1 MFLIRL
7 TIGGRILNPFKNEK
21 QEFEIAYERYAD
33 MLYRLSLSYM
43 KNKEDA
49 EDVVQDVF
57 TKYFCGLH
65 LPMNE
70 EQQKAWFL
78 RVTINQCHDHLRK
91 KRLRIHA
98 SLEDVT
104 EVAASEGGPKEDLS
118 VALQKLPEK
127 YRGVIILFY
136 LEGYSVEEIAKIL
149 QLSASA
155 VKMRLKRGREFLK
168 EELEKE

>member
-1 MFLIRL
+1 M
-7 TIGGRILNPFKNEK
+7 NPSKIEN
-21 QEFEIAYERYAD
+21 QEFETAYGLYAD

-49 EDVVQDVF
+49 EDVVQEVF

-65 LPMNE
+65 LPMNA
-70 EQQKAWFL
+70 EQEKAWFL
-78 RVTINQCHDHLRK
+78 RVTINQCHDTLRK
-91 KRLRIHA
+91 KGYRMHA
-98 SLEDVT
+98 SLD
-104 EVAASEGGPKEDLS
+104 EVAETAKEESDTGYLQE
-118 VALQKLPEK
+118 ALQKISEK
-127 YRGVIILFY
+127 YRGVVILHY

-149 QLSASA
+149 HLSTSA

>member
-1 MFLIRL
+1 M
-7 TIGGRILNPFKNEK
+7 NPFKDEN
-21 QEFEIAYERYAD
+21 QEFETAYGLYAD
-33 MLYRLSLSYM
+33 MLYRLSFSYM

-49 EDVVQDVF
+49 EDVVQEVF

-65 LPMNE
+65 LPMNS
-70 EQQKAWFL
+70 EQEKAWFL
-78 RVTINQCHDHLRK
+78 RVTINQCHDTLRK
-91 KRLRIHA
+91 KGYRTHA

-104 EVAASEGGPKEDLS
+104 EVAKVEETDTGHLYD
-118 VALQKLPEK
+118 ALQKLPEK
-127 YRGVIILFY
+127 YRGVVILHY
-136 LEGYSVEEIAKIL
+136 LEGYSVVEIAKIL